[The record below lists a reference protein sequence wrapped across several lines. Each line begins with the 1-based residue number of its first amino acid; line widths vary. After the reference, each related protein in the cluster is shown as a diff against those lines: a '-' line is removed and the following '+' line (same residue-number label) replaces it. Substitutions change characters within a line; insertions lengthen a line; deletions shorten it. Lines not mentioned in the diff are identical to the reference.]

1 VLDEFMLLVRRA
13 DDQNRPGVGDRF
25 GDLFEE
31 VLILG
36 GAVAGALLAAPVLAD
51 GTLGVD
57 DDLVGVFGAEMKNA
71 GFCNGPLG
79 VKSLVSASPLCGALR
94 ERAPK

>member
-1 VLDEFMLLVRRA
+1 MCLTSSCFSFDGPTTRIA
-13 DDQNRPGVGDRF
+13 PGVGDRF

-71 GFCNGPLG
+71 G
-79 VKSLVSASPLCGALR
+79 
-94 ERAPK
+94 